1 MSSHWSPFWSV
12 EHGSWGLGGAF
23 LPQSIQGMGDIFFP
37 LKVRKDSPLED
48 VIHKKKNG
56 GLEKGFKNGFVAK
69 MVKNTKI
76 WKNIEGDEWKQVKKL
91 RKVISREEM
100 VWCGRKCKWRK

>member
-1 MSSHWSPFWSV
+1 M

-56 GLEKGFKNGFVAK
+56 GLEMGFKK
-69 MVKNTKI
+69 MSLLQRWLRTQRSEKI
-76 WKNIEGDEWKQVKKL
+76 LREMDEIKYRSLKK
-91 RKVISREEM
+91 
-100 VWCGRKCKWRK
+100 

>member
-1 MSSHWSPFWSV
+1 
-12 EHGSWGLGGAF
+12 
-23 LPQSIQGMGDIFFP
+23 MGDIFFP

-56 GLEKGFKNGFVAK
+56 GLEMGFKKKKGFVAK

-76 WKNIEGDEWKQVKKL
+76 WKDIKGDEWKQV
-91 RKVISREEM
+91 
-100 VWCGRKCKWRK
+100 